1 MIPLLLSAFIVPKV
15 AVWNS
20 TSNSKNEKCKNYKEK
35 TLDHN
40 NELIDSSCD
49 LPRSSTVGD
58 MIISSQ
64 FLRDS
69 ALCQRRMTLLC
80 ESEGE
85 GMKDLMCQL
94 TLASG

>member
-1 MIPLLLSAFIVPKV
+1 VPKV
-15 AVWNS
+15 SVWNR
-20 TSNSKNEKCKNYKEK
+20 TNNSKNEKCKYYKEK

-58 MIISSQ
+58 IMISSQ

-69 ALCQRRMTLLC
+69 VSFQHSMTLVG

>member
-15 AVWNS
+15 SVWNS
-20 TSNSKNEKCKNYKEK
+20 KSNSKNEKCKYYKEK

-40 NELIDSSCD
+40 NEFIDSSCD
-49 LPRSSTVGD
+49 LPRSSTVGG
-58 MIISSQ
+58 MVMSSQ

-69 ALCQRRMTLLC
+69 ALCQRSMALVC